1 MEGAGALTRNRMM
14 LITITKF
21 KNYPSNSTIQTQP
34 FKTEQEDRGL
44 LFSGETKLTSGQQS
58 SKYALDATN
67 IKPCIKF
74 CTCWWSKRFAD
85 LLLLLSECKVQVRN

>member
-1 MEGAGALTRNRMM
+1 MVEGVGALTRNRMM

-67 IKPCIKF
+67 IKP
-74 CTCWWSKRFAD
+74 
-85 LLLLLSECKVQVRN
+85 QVLHVGGARGFVAVVVVE